1 MNKGYYSPV
10 KKESML
16 EVYAAIALLLIIYI
30 GYIGHTLHTQF
41 KVLGEL
47 EKQFIELQNI
57 QIPEIPEDIEIR
69 G

>member
-16 EVYAAIALLLIIYI
+16 EVYAAIVLLLVIYI

-47 EKQFIELQNI
+47 EKQFIELENI
-57 QIPEIPEDIEIR
+57 QVPEIPEDIEIR